1 MSTAAALSRQSNT
14 GIQPHNERPAAVWS
28 SGGAGY
34 DRISRG
40 IADSIE
46 HCVLR
51 LDPKPGERI
60 LDLATG
66 TGWTSRLVARRGAK
80 VTGADFAADLLAA
93 ARERARAD
101 GLDID
106 YRVGDAERLP
116 FTAGEFDAVVST
128 CGIMFA
134 SRPELAAA
142 EIARV
147 TRKGGRVALTTWLP
161 DSNLFKMFMVMKPYM
176 PPPPNPAPPSP
187 FEWGTAERVRE
198 LLGGAF
204 DLRFERG
211 TSCYREPSGEAA
223 WHTFSTGYGPT
234 KALAAGLDEA
244 RRAELRRDFIAFHD
258 GFPTELGICV
268 PREYLLT
275 LGTRR

>member
-1 MSTAAALSRQSNT
+1 MPATADV
-14 GIQPHNERPAAVWS
+14 QPHNARPAAVWS
-28 SGGAGY
+28 AGGADY

-66 TGWTSRLVARRGAK
+66 TGWTSRAVARRGAA
-80 VTGADFAADLLAA
+80 VIGADIAADLLAA
-93 ARERARAD
+93 ARQRAKAE

-106 YRVGDAERLP
+106 YRTGDAERLP
-116 FTAGEFDAVVST
+116 FADGEFDAVVST

-134 SRPELAAA
+134 SRPEAAA
-142 EIARV
+142 GEVARV
-147 TRKGGRVALTTWLP
+147 VRKGGRVALTTWLP
-161 DSNLFKMFMVMKPYM
+161 DSNLFKMFLVMKPYM
-176 PPPPNPAPPSP
+176 PPPPDPAPPSP
-187 FEWGTAERVRE
+187 FEWGRAERVRE
-198 LLGGAF
+198 LLGASF

-211 TSCYREPSGEAA
+211 TSFYREPSGAAA
-223 WHTFSTGYGPT
+223 WSTFSTGYGPT

-275 LGTRR
+275 LGVRR

>member
-1 MSTAAALSRQSNT
+1 MANTAT
-14 GIQPHNERPAAVWS
+14 VQPHNERPAAVWS

-66 TGWTSRLVARRGAK
+66 TGWTSRLLAKRGAK
-80 VTGADFAADLLAA
+80 VIGADIAADLVAA
-93 ARERARAD
+93 ARDQAKSE
-101 GLDID
+101 GLDIE
-106 YRVGDAERLP
+106 YRIGDAEKLP
-116 FTAGEFDAVVST
+116 FADGQFDAVVST
-128 CGIMFA
+128 CGVMFA

-176 PPPPNPAPPSP
+176 PPPPTPAPPSP
-187 FEWGTAERVRE
+187 FEWGKQERVRE
-198 LLGGAF
+198 LLGSAF
-204 DLRFERG
+204 DLRFEKW
-211 TSCYREPSGEAA
+211 TSFYREPSGEAA
-223 WHTFSTGYGPT
+223 WNTFSTGYGPT
-234 KALAAGLDEA
+234 KALAGSLGET
-244 RRAELRRDFIAFHD
+244 RRSELRRDFIAFHD

-268 PREYLLT
+268 PREYWVT
-275 LGTRR
+275 SGMRK

>member
-1 MSTAAALSRQSNT
+1 
-14 GIQPHNERPAAVWS
+14 VWS
-28 SGGAGY
+28 SGGADY

-66 TGWTSRLVARRGAK
+66 TGWTSRVVARRGAT
-80 VTGADFAADLLAA
+80 VFGADIAADLVAA
-93 ARERARAD
+93 AREQAKAE
-101 GLDID
+101 GLSID
-106 YRVGDAERLP
+106 YRTGDAERLP
-116 FTAGEFDAVVST
+116 FADGEFDAVVST

-134 SRPELAAA
+134 SRPEAAAA
-142 EIARV
+142 EVARV
-147 TRKGGRVALTTWLP
+147 VRKGGRVAMTGWLP

-176 PPPPNPAPPSP
+176 PAPPNPAPPSP
-187 FEWGTAERVRE
+187 FEWGKAERVRE
-198 LLGGAF
+198 LLGSAF

-211 TSCYREPSGEAA
+211 TSFYREPGGEAA
-223 WHTFSTGYGPT
+223 WNTFSTGYGPT
-234 KALAAGLDEA
+234 KALAGSLDEA
-244 RRAELRRDFIAFHD
+244 RRADLRRDFIAFHD

-268 PREYLLT
+268 PREYLLSV
-275 LGTRR
+275 GVRR